1 MTLKLLKKLQGIG
14 FIICNI
20 TPLLLDYT
28 NLFKM
33 KKYLF
38 WCMICFLFSIVA
50 CKKVEGQGGTS
61 SISGRVYIEEYD
73 AFGEIIQEYY
83 AAEERV
89 FIIYGEEDNIY
100 DDDFRTSFDGSFRFE
115 FLTKGSYKIF
125 VYQDCLSCPSGEQA
139 VIEEITISS
148 NKSTIV
154 LPDIIIR
161 K

>member
-1 MTLKLLKKLQGIG
+1 MSNKLQRIG
-14 FIICNI
+14 FIFRNI
-20 TPLLLDYT
+20 TLILNDKR

-38 WCMICFLFSIVA
+38 ATMMCLLFAAVA

-73 AFGEIIQEYY
+73 AFGEIVQEYY
-83 AAEERV
+83 AADERV
-89 FIIYGEEDNIY
+89 FIIYGEEDNVY
-100 DDDFRTSFDGSFRFE
+100 DDDFRTSFDGSFKFD

-125 VYQDCLSCPSGEQA
+125 VYEDCLSCPSGEQA

-148 NKSTIV
+148 NKSSIV
-154 LPDIIIR
+154 LPDIVIR